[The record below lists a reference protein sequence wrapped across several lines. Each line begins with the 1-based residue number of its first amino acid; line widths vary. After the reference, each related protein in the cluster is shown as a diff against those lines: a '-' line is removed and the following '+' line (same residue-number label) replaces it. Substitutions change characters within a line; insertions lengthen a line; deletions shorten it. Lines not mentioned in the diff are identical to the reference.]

1 VVVSLNFYFVSFTY
15 MSSFKI
21 ISVTGAHSG
30 VGKTSLCSILL
41 NNLKGFGAIKFT
53 RTELYSSVIDDPEII
68 AEKNKDTAVLSESGA
83 ERVVW
88 IKSPADEL
96 EHALDMAI
104 GKMVGLC
111 GVVIEGNSPLG
122 FLNPDLIIFVIGS
135 DGEIK
140 PTALK
145 VSENADMIV
154 FNADNSIS
162 YPPSVLNLLHNN
174 VNLFRMDVKEKT
186 GEIDKFI
193 SHVKKYIK

>member
-1 VVVSLNFYFVSFTY
+1 
-15 MSSFKI
+15 MASFKI

-30 VGKTSLCSILL
+30 VGKTSLCAILL
-41 NNLKGFGAIKFT
+41 NNFKGFGAIKFT
-53 RTELYSSVIDDPEII
+53 RTELYTSVIDDPEIL

-104 GKMVGLC
+104 GKMSGLR

-122 FLNPDLIIFVIGS
+122 FLAPDLTIFVIGS

-140 PTALK
+140 PSALN
-145 VSENADMIV
+145 VSEKADMIV
-154 FNADNSIS
+154 FNAGNSIS
-162 YPPSVLNLLHNN
+162 YPPSVLNLLQNN
-174 VNLFRMDVKEKT
+174 VNLFRMNVKEKT

>member
-1 VVVSLNFYFVSFTY
+1 

-30 VGKTSLCSILL
+30 VGKTSICSILL

-53 RTELYSSVIDDPEII
+53 RTNLYSSVIDDPSIL

-88 IKSPADEL
+88 IKSPADAL
-96 EHALDMAI
+96 EHALDIAI
-104 GKMVGLC
+104 GKMIGLR
-111 GVVIEGNSPLG
+111 GVIVEGNSPLG
-122 FLNPDLIIFVIGS
+122 FLDPDLIIFVIGS

-140 PTALK
+140 PSALK
-145 VSENADMIV
+145 VSENADTIV
-154 FNADNSIS
+154 FNAGNSIS
-162 YPPSVLNLLHNN
+162 YPPSVLNLLQNN
-174 VNLFRMDVKEKT
+174 VNLFRMNVKEKT

-193 SHVKKYIK
+193 AHIKKYIN